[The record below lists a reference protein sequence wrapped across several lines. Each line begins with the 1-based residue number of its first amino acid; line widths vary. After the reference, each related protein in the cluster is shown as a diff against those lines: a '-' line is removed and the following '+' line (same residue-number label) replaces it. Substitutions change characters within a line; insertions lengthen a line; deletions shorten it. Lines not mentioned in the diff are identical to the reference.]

1 MFDSNKKM
9 MNFKKFPIFNKIF
22 LCISLIIFFNEGINS
37 QNNPIFFDTPYEVPS
52 EFDSRVITTAVPFL
66 LIASDARAAGL
77 GDMGVATSVDT
88 YSQQWNPS
96 KYAFSETKSGFGIS
110 YTPYL
115 SKLVNDIFLANVTY
129 FNRINERSAFAA
141 SFKYFSLGEIELR
154 QTAEDLGIIEKPNE
168 LTLDV
173 SYALRLSDQFSMS
186 VALRYLRSDL
196 RIPEIDSNFG
206 AASSYGV
213 DISGYYQSEE
223 VAYNDFNGR
232 WRGGFALQ
240 NIGPKIKYD
249 DAGQENFIPT
259 TLRLGGGFDFI
270 FDYYNKLSVTA
281 EVAKLLVPTPPIKG
295 DIYESFIDNNGN
307 GIYDPENSTNASDL
321 DVLADLAQGPNGEV
335 LQDVILEGQD
345 PNVGFVKGIFQS
357 FGDAPGGFSEELEE
371 FTWALS
377 AEYLYQDSFA
387 LRAGYFNENEFKGAR
402 KFFSLGAGFKYTTID
417 IDLSYLFSASKVQS
431 PLESTLRF
439 SLSFNIGDG
448 EYLEY

>member
-1 MFDSNKKM
+1 M